1 MGRCSVR
8 APIRYRRD
16 GRVPPESV
24 DDLDRAQW
32 TGSVGVGGRFGSER
46 VDDFRRNNQPEKV
59 ICRSLFSWVNAGS
72 HNAHDDAYVTPS
84 DAMIESQ
91 LRVFRAIF
99 ESTGHIAHYN
109 MMMGEGLAE
118 APASV

>member
-1 MGRCSVR
+1 MVNAIWPDLGYPLGSEFVDSMKNDFGRILEHCFT
-8 APIRYRRD
+8 I
-16 GRVPPESV
+16 
-24 DDLDRAQW
+24 L
-32 TGSVGVGGRFGSER
+32 GSVSL
-46 VDDFRRNNQPEKV
+46 DDIYAQFDGPEKV

-99 ESTGHIAHYN
+99 ERTGHIAHYN